1 MMEEG
6 HAQLGTNE
14 DNYVS
19 STTSTS
25 LTEYYILLQ
34 YTVNNTIPD
43 LATQVARQD
52 ADGTQILAESRQS
65 IS

>member
-1 MMEEG
+1 M
-6 HAQLGTNE
+6 L
-14 DNYVS
+14 VLLLVR
-19 STTSTS
+19 TS

-52 ADGTQILAESRQS
+52 ADGTQILAESQQS
-65 IS
+65 IL

>member
-19 STTSTS
+19 STTS
-25 LTEYYILLQ
+25 TEYYILLQ

-52 ADGTQILAESRQS
+52 ADGTQILAESQQS